1 MTRYLKSTLLVVVGL
16 GWIAMA
22 VFIGLLLFEYLVGGA
37 GLQVF
42 GFFFS
47 VSSTTVL
54 IGLIHFVGFAVA
66 AFLCFIIGAGLC
78 AHGLVPAPQPE
89 KQAMLQPGRRFA
101 FFRDFISSVRARRE
115 PETALRC
122 VCCRVALAA
131 PVHIC
136 PECGWTQPYDI

>member
-22 VFIGLLLFEYLVGGA
+22 VFIGLFLFEYLVGGA

-54 IGLIHFVGFAVA
+54 IGLVHFVGFAVA
-66 AFLCFIIGAGLC
+66 AFLSFIIGAGLC

-89 KQAMLQPGRRFA
+89 KRAMLQPGRRFD
-101 FFRDFISSVRARRE
+101 FFRDFISSVCTRRE

-122 VCCRVALAA
+122 VCCRAALAA

-136 PECGWTQPYDI
+136 PDCGWTQPYDI